1 MFMKTETWTDFFS
14 EQAEKLYFR
23 NLLSFIENEYAS
35 KTVFPSKMDLF
46 KAFELTPLE
55 AVKVVIIGQDPY
67 HQPGQAMGLA
77 FSVPIGIK
85 PPPSL
90 MNIYKEISQDLGVE
104 MNFQNGDLTY
114 LAEQGVL
121 LFNPIFTVEQGR
133 PLSHNN
139 KGYQLLTQAILTHLS
154 RQQRPLVFVLW
165 GTKAQRYEKHIIGKH
180 HLIIKA
186 THPSPLG
193 ANKGGFFGLH
203 QFSSINHFL
212 IRQGHS
218 PIRWQNK

>member
-14 EQAEKLYFR
+14 KQAEKLYFR